1 MSRNYYSEIHL
12 LLTWHTKTSSP
23 ILTPT
28 IEPLAHRA
36 IKHKIVDWPGAF
48 VHEIGG
54 TETHVHLVVTIAP
67 TITISEFIG
76 QIKGASSHDV
86 NQQAGRGQ
94 RVLEWQPG
102 YGVVSF
108 GTKDMPWVR
117 EYVRNQREHHAKDRV
132 YDRLERITQIED
144 GAEAEQP
151 EAP

>member
-12 LLTWHTKTSSP
+12 HLTWHTKTSIP
-23 ILTPT
+23 LLTPT
-28 IEPLAHRA
+28 VEPLAHRA
-36 IKHKIVDWPGAF
+36 LKHKIVNWPGAF

-54 TETHVHLVVTIAP
+54 TETHVHLVVTVAP
-67 TITISEFIG
+67 TITISELIG
-76 QIKGASSHDV
+76 EIKGASSHEV

-102 YGVVSF
+102 YEVASF

-117 EYVRNQREHHAKDRV
+117 EYVRNQREHHASGRV
-132 YDRLERITQIED
+132 YDRLERITQMEEE
-144 GAEAEQP
+144 AEAAQR